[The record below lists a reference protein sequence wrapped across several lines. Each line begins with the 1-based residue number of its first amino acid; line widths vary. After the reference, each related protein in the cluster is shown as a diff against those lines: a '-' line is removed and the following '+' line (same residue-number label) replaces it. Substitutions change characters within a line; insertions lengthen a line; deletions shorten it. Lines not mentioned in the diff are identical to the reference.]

1 MKLATWIKENGLT
14 CGSFAKR
21 IGRTRQAVHRY
32 CTDQRIPRPDDMA
45 EISAATGGAVTIV
58 DFYGATDPVPTAQSE
73 VA

>member
-1 MKLATWIKENGLT
+1 MKLAVWIKENGLT

-45 EISAATGGAVTIV
+45 EISAATGGSVTIA
-58 DFYGATDPVPTAQSE
+58 DFYGSADPAPTSQSE